1 MIGILRFVEST
12 GFLGT
17 RYSFPFVVVVVV
29 VVNFVVIIVNV
40 VVVLLL
46 LWLFLLLLLL
56 LLLFLLRSKCFRRL
70 SQAPNRS
77 FLALGHEW
85 TEILLHNNPT
95 VVIQTK
101 VSV

>member
-17 RYSFPFVVVVVV
+17 RYSSPVVVVVVVVV
-29 VVNFVVIIVNV
+29 VVNFVVVIVNV
-40 VVVLLL
+40 VVVVVIVVVFVVVDVVVVFATLKML
-46 LWLFLLLLLL
+46 
-56 LLLFLLRSKCFRRL
+56 RRL

-85 TEILLHNNPT
+85 TAILSHNNPT

-101 VSV
+101 V